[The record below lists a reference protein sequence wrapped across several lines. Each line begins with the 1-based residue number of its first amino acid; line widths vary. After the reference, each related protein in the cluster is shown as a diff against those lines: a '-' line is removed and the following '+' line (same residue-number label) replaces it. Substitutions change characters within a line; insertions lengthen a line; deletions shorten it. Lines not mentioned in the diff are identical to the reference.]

1 MRCTRPR
8 RSHARALDLD
18 DDGYKAVS
26 HTERVRHMTS
36 SDATRS
42 TTPLQSA
49 SAAVGAVFLL
59 VGIAG
64 FIPGVTTNYDDMLF
78 AGHESGAELL
88 GVFNVSVLHNV
99 VHLAFGLAGL
109 ALARSW
115 ATARYFLVV
124 GGVVYL
130 ALWVYGLLVHE
141 KSTNANFVPLN
152 EADNW
157 LHLGLGAVMLALGFG
172 LGRQDTR
179 GA

>member
-1 MRCTRPR
+1 
-8 RSHARALDLD
+8 
-18 DDGYKAVS
+18 
-26 HTERVRHMTS
+26 MTS

-42 TTPLQSA
+42 MSASPLQSA

-64 FIPGVTTNYDDMLF
+64 FIPGVTTNYDDMMF

-88 GVFNVSVLHNV
+88 GVFNVSILHNL
-99 VHLAFGLAGL
+99 VHLAFGFAGL

-115 ATARYFLVV
+115 ATAKNFLVV

-130 ALWVYGLLVHE
+130 GLWVYGLVVQDE
-141 KSTNANFVPLN
+141 MTNANFVPLN

-157 LHLGLGAVMLALGFG
+157 LHLSLAALMLALGFG
-172 LGRQDTR
+172 LSRRDTD
-179 GA
+179 AI

>member
-1 MRCTRPR
+1 M
-8 RSHARALDLD
+8 S
-18 DDGYKAVS
+18 
-26 HTERVRHMTS
+26 S

-42 TTPLQSA
+42 MTATPLQTA

-64 FIPGVTTNYDDMLF
+64 FIPGLTTNYDDMMF

-88 GVFNVSVLHNV
+88 GVFNVSILHNL
-99 VHLAFGLAGL
+99 VHLAFGIAGL

-115 ATARYFLVV
+115 ATARNFLVV

-130 ALWVYGLLVHE
+130 GLWVYGLVVQDE
-141 KSTNANFVPLN
+141 MTSANFVPLN

-172 LGRQDTR
+172 LSRQDADRT
-179 GA
+179 